1 MLCCIVLEVHTHKF
15 HSAMLLTVALIENEG
30 SILLE
35 KYSSTSKHGLLFRV
49 SDFLSCPSY

>member
-1 MLCCIVLEVHTHKF
+1 MLCSIVLEVHTHKF

-35 KYSSTSKHGLLFRV
+35 KYSSTSKQWVAFP
-49 SDFLSCPSY
+49 CE